1 MKVRAQFPAY
11 ATKNCDFVSGQRLKT
26 GRVLDLQVDVE
37 TLPAVGM
44 LCVHENTVKAM
55 VAKLGWKLENDDA
68 LANAE
73 CQVLELRDQL
83 ANVQQIVGQMQMA
96 GFEQP
101 DPMADFNDDPVLVG
115 VDE

>member
-1 MKVRAQFPAY
+1 MKVRATFPAY

-26 GRVLDLQVDVE
+26 GRILDLQVDVE
-37 TLPAVGM
+37 TLPPVGM
-44 LCVHENTVKAM
+44 LCVHENTVKMM
-55 VAKLGWKLENDDA
+55 VTKLGWKLDNDDA
-68 LANAE
+68 LDHAE
-73 CQVLELRDQL
+73 CQVLELKEQL
-83 ANVQQIVGQMQMA
+83 AGMQEIIGKMQMA